1 MTEVG
6 SRYNRWHD
14 PMRERALPSTLQKFL
29 IVLSLLA
36 LVAFAAASGSH
47 AGSHSAQAE
56 SQQPANPSTEADLTP
71 SVTPSAAS
79 AKVCAA
85 CIRANMNFLASDALR
100 GRGSATPDELVAAT
114 YVGSQLEQYGVE
126 PAGDN
131 GTYVQRGTLIRQ
143 NLTAPPELHYMTP
156 ADGIPSQTMTWTHS
170 KEMLVVLLSDPNFRG
185 ALKRLD
191 SDKTAG
197 TEQEKHPGTPAA
209 GKAFEGRVVLVT
221 GQDRKKIKAA
231 VLEALQQGAVAVV
244 EPASPQLVE
253 SWDARGKVLPELPVR
268 LEGGGRAELGTDGNV
283 FAVSEKALAGLKE
296 IPDGVMFYMEA
307 AVSALKKSY
316 TWNALG
322 KIPGSD
328 PSLSKSA
335 LLLSAHLDH
344 IGVGKPVKGDSI
356 YNGADDDASGVMAV
370 LELARAIASGPKPK
384 RPVLFA
390 LFGSEELGGLGSA
403 WFQAHPP
410 IPLDEIAVN
419 LEFEMIGRPDP
430 KYPADSLW
438 LSGWERSNLGPT
450 LAEHGAKLVGDQRPE
465 QNFFMRSDNYV
476 LAKRGVVAQTASSYG
491 MHSDYHQPSDD
502 VAHIDFKHMTDAI
515 GSLIG
520 PVEWLVHS
528 DFKPEWKEGGKP

>member
-1 MTEVG
+1 
-6 SRYNRWHD
+6 
-14 PMRERALPSTLQKFL
+14 MRERALPSTLHKFL

-36 LVAFAAASGSH
+36 LGAFSAASGNDV
-47 AGSHSAQAE
+47 ASHSPQAE
-56 SQQPANPSTEADLTP
+56 TQQPVNPATDADLAP
-71 SVTPSAAS
+71 SVARNAAN

-85 CIRANMNFLASDALR
+85 CIRANMDFLASDALR

-143 NLTAPPELHYMTP
+143 NLTAAPELHYMTP
-156 ADGIPSQTMTWTHS
+156 GDGIASQTMTWTHG
-170 KEMLVVLLSDPNFRG
+170 KEMLVVLLSDSNFRG
-185 ALKRLD
+185 ALTRLD

-197 TEQEKHPGTPAA
+197 TEQQKHPGTPAA

-244 EPASPQLVE
+244 EPAAQQLVE
-253 SWDARGKVLPELPVR
+253 SWESRGKVLPELPVR
-268 LEGGGRAELGTDGNV
+268 LEGGGRAEIGTNGNV
-283 FAVSEKALAGLKE
+283 FAVSEKELTVLKE

-307 AVSALKKSY
+307 AVSAPKKSY

-344 IGVGKPVKGDSI
+344 LGVGKPVKGDSI
-356 YNGADDDASGVMAV
+356 YNGADDDASGVVAV

-410 IPLDEIAVN
+410 IPLDEIASN

-438 LSGWERSNLGPT
+438 LSGWERSNLGPI

-491 MHSDYHQPSDD
+491 MHSDYHQPTDD

-528 DFKPEWKEGGKP
+528 DFKPEWKPGGRP